1 MCCVNMKAIW
11 RLDPWLCGLEFLTFI
26 WIDYN
31 FLGWGL
37 WFRPFFKQPQQLSSP
52 LSPFEQWKFCSF
64 LKNVCGNSREKWKES
79 TRKRNSFGYP
89 LITVLFSHNLLIW
102 LFSLFNEKFEPFW
115 KKRPGQTTSGGHPLL
130 GFK

>member
-26 WIDYN
+26 WIEYN

-64 LKNVCGNSREKWKES
+64 LKNVCGNSTEKLKES
-79 TRKRNSFGYP
+79 TRKTDLFWLPTQQSFFLQPSY
-89 LITVLFSHNLLIW
+89 LA
-102 LFSLFNEKFEPFW
+102 LFNEKIEPFM
-115 KKRPGQTTSGGHPLL
+115 KKKSLEKRHRAAILYL
-130 GFK
+130 EL